1 LLATFPITV
10 NLRLLAVALL
20 CLAAGC
26 ADLRW
31 QRRGTDAATREV
43 DLEECRQQARA
54 QSARLAWPFPGDPTR
69 VVAYDRA
76 GRAVLTPYPYP
87 TWLDTDRAVRESE
100 LVGECMRR
108 KGYALTPAEQTERP

>member
-1 LLATFPITV
+1 MFPITV
-10 NLRLLAVALL
+10 NLRLSAIGLL
-20 CLAAGC
+20 CLAAAGC

-31 QRRGTDAATREV
+31 QRSGTDAATGEV
-43 DLEECRQQARA
+43 DLEDCRQQGRA

-87 TWLDTDRAVRESE
+87 TWLDSDRAVRESE

-108 KGYALTPAEQTERP
+108 KGYALTPVEQTARP